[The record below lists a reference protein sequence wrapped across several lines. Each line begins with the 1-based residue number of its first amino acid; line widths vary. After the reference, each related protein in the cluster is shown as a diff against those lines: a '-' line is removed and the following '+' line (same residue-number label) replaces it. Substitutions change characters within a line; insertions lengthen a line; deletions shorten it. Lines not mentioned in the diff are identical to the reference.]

1 LYPNFRS
8 RVIRRWPGRSAAA
21 RDGTAQRWRRVWR
34 SSRGRHRPESF
45 YPWKTLQT
53 STAVCCWTR
62 YFTCS
67 KLAVPVPP
75 PVLSPHSI
83 YIIHAQLDSS
93 VVIAALLI
101 RWDSLRTSLI
111 SFQTDW
117 TSAPTVRS
125 LGLYSVRA
133 YLDPFYCTIDALRD
147 KRGLFCC
154 TYVCSLSVTLVM
166 CVKNSLGIE
175 LFFGCCGHNNA
186 LQALRRF
193 GSSQNKGTGWSF
205 NSQCVCIVRT
215 MLLQDVCPS
224 KRLNISSNFFHHS
237 SFSEPNLIAIF
248 RPEPP

>member
-1 LYPNFRS
+1 MTI
-8 RVIRRWPGRSAAA
+8 VA
-21 RDGTAQRWRRVWR
+21 RTSPTGVVLSVKNITDQH
-34 SSRGRHRPESF
+34 SSLLLNSVFHML
-45 YPWKTLQT
+45 KT
-53 STAVCCWTR
+53 CCTG
-62 YFTCS
+62 
-67 KLAVPVPP
+67 PP

-101 RWDSLRTSLI
+101 RRDSLRTSLI

-133 YLDPFYCTIDALRD
+133 YLDPFYRTIDALRD

-193 GSSQNKGTGWSF
+193 GSSQNKGTG
-205 NSQCVCIVRT
+205 
-215 MLLQDVCPS
+215 
-224 KRLNISSNFFHHS
+224 
-237 SFSEPNLIAIF
+237 
-248 RPEPP
+248 